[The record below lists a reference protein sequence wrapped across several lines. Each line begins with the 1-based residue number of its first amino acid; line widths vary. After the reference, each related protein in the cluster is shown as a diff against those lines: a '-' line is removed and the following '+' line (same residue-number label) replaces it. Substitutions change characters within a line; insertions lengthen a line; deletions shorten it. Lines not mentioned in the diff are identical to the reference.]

1 MYSRL
6 LKKNTKNYDEMTKLL
21 QNLKSLG
28 KFRKNLFCKV
38 YISIYQQKY
47 NLPVFHYLFS

>member
-1 MYSRL
+1 MYSWL
-6 LKKNTKNYDEMTKLL
+6 LKKNTKNYDENDQISSKFEIC
-21 QNLKSLG
+21 

-38 YISIYQQKY
+38 YISIYQQKD